1 MLPGNVSVSFRRV
14 GFRVPKIKVGTSD
27 KGEKQNPGPRVVPFA
42 PVVKFLWVPVTP
54 GTLALPA
61 PHCWVPV
68 YLPLLSP
75 LSSHTSAKAQPACC
89 FLHLPCKWRP
99 LCHCLGC
106 VFCLEGLSSSSP
118 TPIAAKPPIQ
128 VLLSPSSTALLPI
141 HSVPRYDMP
150 FQALGIQES
159 AVRNIPQPLSS
170 SAIWEH
176 IANSGSL
183 QKQCQISVPSPSA

>member
-27 KGEKQNPGPRVVPFA
+27 KGETQNPGPTVVPFA

-75 LSSHTSAKAQPACC
+75 LIPLPKHSPPAAFYTC
-89 FLHLPCKWRP
+89 HANGGPCA
-99 LCHCLGC
+99 
-106 VFCLEGLSSSSP
+106 
-118 TPIAAKPPIQ
+118 IA
-128 VLLSPSSTALLPI
+128 L
-141 HSVPRYDMP
+141 
-150 FQALGIQES
+150 
-159 AVRNIPQPLSS
+159 AVS
-170 SAIWEH
+170 SA
-176 IANSGSL
+176 
-183 QKQCQISVPSPSA
+183 